1 MPISALIFDFDGTIL
16 DTETSEFESWQAE
29 FTAHGATLT
38 FDWWSAC
45 IGTTTSAFDPCDH
58 LEKTLGCT
66 VDRAAIRARRRA
78 QHMALI
84 EREQP
89 RPGVL
94 QWIEGARAAGLA
106 LAVASTSSRRWVHG
120 HLDRIALLDCFSHLA
135 CGDEVERVKPA
146 PDLYRLAL
154 QRLGKDPGQ
163 AIAIEDSPNG
173 VAAAKAA
180 GLFCI
185 AVPNPLTAPLDFSA
199 ADLRLQS
206 LADLPLSE
214 ALRAPPGARHSGG
227 ASPGAKAEGDV

>member
-16 DTETSEFESWQAE
+16 DTETSEFASWQAE
-29 FTAHGATLT
+29 FASHGATLS
-38 FDWWSAC
+38 FEWWSAG
-45 IGTTTSAFDPCDH
+45 IGTTSETYDPCDH
-58 LEKTLGCT
+58 LEQSLGCT
-66 VDRAAIRARRRA
+66 VDRAVIRARRRA
-78 QHMALI
+78 QHMVLI

-94 QWIEGARAAGLA
+94 QWIEAARAAGLA

-120 HLDRIALLDCFSHLA
+120 HLDRIALLDSFSHLA

-154 QRLGKDPGQ
+154 QRLGRDPSQ
-163 AIAIEDSPNG
+163 AIAIEDSPHG

-199 ADLRLQS
+199 ADLRLAS
-206 LADLPLSE
+206 LADLPLAD
-214 ALRAPPGARHSGG
+214 ALRSVA
-227 ASPGAKAEGDV
+227 